1 MNLKSGCKHFVVV
14 LVNDWEWDLLSH
26 CVSQFAGWGGS
37 TGPTSSQSPD
47 TSWLQRWSFFS
58 PLDNL
63 ERFGN
68 QGQPC
73 FQFCTDSE
81 TAPEGFTVT
90 YVLEWTWQLHTWRG
104 KLLASHLLAT
114 WFFNS
119 CAAHN
124 SGFNSDCCLMYYL
137 VDLSHLSSSVK
148 HSSESVCVFKYTML
162 WVRNVSKLWTLPRKM
177 LGNMYK

>member
-1 MNLKSGCKHFVVV
+1 MTENGICFLTVFLSLQGGEAV
-14 LVNDWEWDLLSH
+14 LVPHPPRALTPP
-26 CVSQFAGWGGS
+26 GS
-37 TGPTSSQSPD
+37 RDG
-47 TSWLQRWSFFS
+47 LFFS

-90 YVLEWTWQLHTWRG
+90 YVLEWAWQLHTWRG

-137 VDLSHLSSSVK
+137 VDLNHLSSSVK